1 MEKSLQE
8 CIKGNLLG
16 NVRTGTRGENDRP
29 VKLAYFN
36 VHIDKS
42 TPSLAVEL
50 FNRAYKNPNK
60 IKIKFVCQKPMVTY
74 YERYEGKR
82 RTCYGNGNKAK
93 VFDEKGK
100 QKIIECNVDECPY
113 RKNREC
119 KKAARLYF
127 YMEKIPQEEGVWC
140 FPIGSEK
147 GISYIE
153 QRIERANRLEKDLT
167 NCWHELYLISE
178 DAPRG
183 GKNYIPDI
191 REMVDENIKIEKLED
206 KIAYSTCVMAM
217 NMDADAIVCYTNTGD
232 SARRLAGLGAG
243 CPILAI
249 TDNRR
254 TFNQLALAW
263 NVTPVYV
270 ERTSSID
277 KVIEDGIEKLK
288 NKEIDFVAMKKDEKF
303 YIQVSDDI
311 SNEKTFEREVT
322 PLLQIRDAY
331 PKILIARTKHDT
343 YQYEGIQI
351 IDIANWLKEEKKMES

>member
-50 FNRAYKNPNK
+50 FNKAYKNPNK
-60 IKIKFVCQKPMVTY
+60 IRIKFVCQKPMVTY

-100 QKIIECNVDECPY
+100 AQIIECNVNDCQY
-113 RKNREC
+113 RKKREC

-153 QRIERANRLEKDLT
+153 QRIERANRLGKDLT

-191 REMVDENIKIEKLED
+191 REITSDNIETLNKQNNEKIEENKTQIQKDNTNNDNVNKSNNANQESKDKKSDALKNCLMYKGSQMTIYKNQKVPKLKFMNVQKQDLELILMPNEKKDNEQILYLKPGSIILPLKTIKED
-206 KIAYSTCVMAM
+206 
-217 NMDADAIVCYTNTGD
+217 TNT
-232 SARRLAGLGAG
+232 
-243 CPILAI
+243 IL
-249 TDNRR
+249 
-254 TFNQLALAW
+254 
-263 NVTPVYV
+263 
-270 ERTSSID
+270 
-277 KVIEDGIEKLK
+277 
-288 NKEIDFVAMKKDEKF
+288 
-303 YIQVSDDI
+303 
-311 SNEKTFEREVT
+311 
-322 PLLQIRDAY
+322 
-331 PKILIARTKHDT
+331 
-343 YQYEGIQI
+343 YQYKV
-351 IDIANWLKEEKKMES
+351 LKAISDEIENKKAV

>member
-50 FNRAYKNPNK
+50 FNKAYKNPNK
-60 IKIKFVCQKPMVTY
+60 IRIKFVCQKPMVTY

-100 QKIIECNVDECPY
+100 AQIIECNVNDCPY
-113 RKNREC
+113 RKKREC

-153 QRIERANRLEKDLT
+153 QRIERANRLGKDLT
-167 NCWHELYLISE
+167 NSWHELYLISE

-191 REMVDENIKIEKLED
+191 REITDENLEKQNKANSKEVKENTNQIPKDNTNNNVDKSNNANQENKKQKNDALKNCLMYKGSQITIYKNQKVPKLKFMNVQKQDLELILMPNEKKDNEQILYLKPGSIILPLKTIKED
-206 KIAYSTCVMAM
+206 
-217 NMDADAIVCYTNTGD
+217 TNT
-232 SARRLAGLGAG
+232 
-243 CPILAI
+243 IL
-249 TDNRR
+249 
-254 TFNQLALAW
+254 
-263 NVTPVYV
+263 
-270 ERTSSID
+270 
-277 KVIEDGIEKLK
+277 
-288 NKEIDFVAMKKDEKF
+288 
-303 YIQVSDDI
+303 
-311 SNEKTFEREVT
+311 
-322 PLLQIRDAY
+322 
-331 PKILIARTKHDT
+331 
-343 YQYEGIQI
+343 YQYKV
-351 IDIANWLKEEKKMES
+351 LKAISDEIENKKAV

>member
-74 YERYEGKR
+74 FERYEGKR
-82 RTCYGNGNKAK
+82 RQCYGNGNKAK

-153 QRIERANRLEKDLT
+153 QRIERANRLGKDLT
-167 NCWHELYLISE
+167 SCWHELYLISE

-191 REMVDENIKIEKLED
+191 REIVDENIKIPN
-206 KIAYSTCVMAM
+206 T
-217 NMDADAIVCYTNTGD
+217 TNNKEVKENKSQIPKD
-232 SARRLAGLGAG
+232 N
-243 CPILAI
+243 
-249 TDNRR
+249 TDNNVNKNNSV
-254 TFNQLALAW
+254 NQENIKQKNDVFKNCLMYKGSQITIYKNQKVPKLKFM
-263 NVTPVYV
+263 NVQKQDLELILMPNEKKDNEQILYFKPG
-270 ERTSSID
+270 SIILPLKMVKED
-277 KVIEDGIEKLK
+277 TNIILYEYKVIKAISD
-288 NKEIDFVAMKKDEKF
+288 EIDNKKA
-303 YIQVSDDI
+303 V
-311 SNEKTFEREVT
+311 
-322 PLLQIRDAY
+322 
-331 PKILIARTKHDT
+331 
-343 YQYEGIQI
+343 
-351 IDIANWLKEEKKMES
+351 